1 MHNNS
6 VMQWKPHFVKNQV
19 RGKFSINHFHRPPG
33 AIFWQFRNFPH
44 PLRCPGGVE
53 NCQKTQS
60 YSKIWLWKWLKNCV
74 IFSEK
79 LKKNQK
85 IIKNTKKNIK
95 NSDFFKNE
103 AGYMF
108 GLTYLFS
115 RFYFLQFKFKNI
127 ATGETSQAIT
137 LFSLLWQF

>member
-1 MHNNS
+1 M
-6 VMQWKPHFVKNQV
+6 
-19 RGKFSINHFHRPPG
+19 
-33 AIFWQFRNFPH
+33 
-44 PLRCPGGVE
+44 E

-60 YSKIWLWKWLKNCV
+60 YSQIWLWKCVKNCV

-79 LKKNQK
+79 LKKNS
-85 IIKNTKKNIK
+85 KNHKKYKKNIK

-115 RFYFLQFKFKNI
+115 RFYFLQFQFKKK
-127 ATGETSQAIT
+127 
-137 LFSLLWQF
+137 LFSEIWSILEKSTGLR